1 VPLPLVSGRRLFD
14 VSDVSSVRAALD
26 DAARR
31 ARPALFGAQAL
42 FVSAGFRRFAG
53 LRTFDPPA

>member
-1 VPLPLVSGRRLFD
+1 VPLPLVSGRPLFD
-14 VSDVSSVRAALD
+14 VSDVSSVRAAH